1 MTAFLLLVGA
11 YVLGAT
17 PTALWVGRGLFGVDL
32 RREGSGN
39 LGATNT
45 LRTLGWKAAG
55 LVMLGDVFK
64 GFLPVAFF
72 PGLAGVGSP
81 AWLVAFGAA
90 AIAGHVFSFWVGF
103 RGGKGV
109 ATSTGVFLALAPWA
123 LAIAL
128 VVWAATV
135 ALSRWVSLGS
145 VLAAVA
151 LPPAVLL
158 TPHRGGQTVV
168 AFSIFL
174 ALFILWSHRANIGRI
189 RRGEERRITVGSG
202 AGRAR

>member
-1 MTAFLLLVGA
+1 MTALLLLAGA

-45 LRTLGWKAAG
+45 LRTLGWKAAS
-55 LVMLGDVFK
+55 LVMLGDVLK
-64 GFLPVAFF
+64 GFVPVAFF
-72 PGLAGVGSP
+72 PGLAGVESP
-81 AWLVAFGAA
+81 GWFVGFGAA
-90 AIAGHVFSFWVGF
+90 AIAGHVFSFWIGF

-123 LAIAL
+123 LAIGL
-128 VVWAATV
+128 VIWATTV
-135 ALSRWVSLGS
+135 ALTRWVSLGS
-145 VLAAVA
+145 ILAALA
-151 LPPAVLL
+151 LPPVVLL

-168 AFSIFL
+168 AFSVVL
-174 ALFILWSHRANIGRI
+174 AFFILWSHRANIGRL
-189 RRGEERRITVGSG
+189 RRGEEPRITIGSG
-202 AGRAR
+202 AGRTP